1 MHPSLMPALSAL
13 PHTQEGQDSTGTQ
26 AERKLVKSAPRSLGM
41 GAASACARLP
51 LPGTGPARTG
61 TQ

>member
-13 PHTQEGQDSTGTQ
+13 PHAQEGQDSTGTQ
-26 AERKLVKSAPRSLGM
+26 AERKLVKSAPHSLDM
-41 GAASACARLP
+41 GAAPACPRLP
-51 LPGTGPARTG
+51 LPGTGLAGAG